1 MLKLISHRGNIDGKS
16 DRFENNPNYIDDA
29 LDMGFDAELDLRY
42 YQNTFWLG
50 HDSPEYEVN
59 LIWLTDRKEYL
70 WIHCKDLITI
80 SKLRELQINNK
91 INLNYFF
98 HDTDDCTITSKG
110 DLWVY
115 PGKQP
120 IKNSISVMPELYN
133 DDVSLCKGICS
144 DSIIKWKHL

>member
-1 MLKLISHRGNIDGKS
+1 MLKLISHRGNINGKHEK
-16 DRFENNPNYIDDA
+16 FENFPTYIDTA
-29 LDMGFDAELDLRY
+29 IEQGFDVEVDLRY
-42 YQNTFWLG
+42 YEGGFWLG
-50 HDSPEYEVN
+50 HDKPDYEIT
-59 LIWLTDRKEYL
+59 LDWLTNRKDSL

-80 SKLRELQINNK
+80 DMLRELQIHNK
-91 INLNYFF
+91 VDLHYFF

-120 IKNSISVMPELYN
+120 VKNSIAVMPEWHD

-144 DSIIKWKHL
+144 DNIIKWKHS

>member
-1 MLKLISHRGNIDGKS
+1 MLKLISHRGNINGKS

-29 LDMGFDAELDLRY
+29 LDMGFDVELDLRY

-50 HDSPEYEVN
+50 HDNPEYEVN

-144 DSIIKWKHL
+144 DNIIKWKHL